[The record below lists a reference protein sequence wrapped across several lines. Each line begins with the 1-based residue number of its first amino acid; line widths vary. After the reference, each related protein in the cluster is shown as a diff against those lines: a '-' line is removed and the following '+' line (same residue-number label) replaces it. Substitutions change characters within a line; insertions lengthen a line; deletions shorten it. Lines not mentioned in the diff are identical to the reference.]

1 MKLARCAICF
11 VLIGPITVTASVGQ
25 TATPPIQPTQSEKRS
40 APTIASASSVHTS
53 DDVDVLRE
61 TQLTITMPHHSGL
74 IWWIPFEFWALSAEK
89 NGNSPEKVRDGLKA
103 LRDYTI
109 VGVVAAKVSTLG
121 TFDYTTPNDLQK
133 YVFIR
138 DSEGQDYSALADLTG
153 DAKTLAET
161 LKPVLASAL
170 GRAGENFA
178 LLFFPAMKKGGK
190 RIADEMSKG
199 SFSVVLKEITG
210 EPETVYLWRTP
221 LTSVTPPRYCPV
233 GGERVHAD
241 WDYCPRHGVKL
252 DKP

>member
-1 MKLARCAICF
+1 MGRSRCGGGVEYGDSSSDSWLPRSDLLGYLDFTMKLARCAICF

-121 TFDYTTPNDLQK
+121 TFDYTTPNDLQ
-133 YVFIR
+133 
-138 DSEGQDYSALADLTG
+138 S
-153 DAKTLAET
+153 
-161 LKPVLASAL
+161 
-170 GRAGENFA
+170 
-178 LLFFPAMKKGGK
+178 M
-190 RIADEMSKG
+190 
-199 SFSVVLKEITG
+199 FS
-210 EPETVYLWRTP
+210 
-221 LTSVTPPRYCPV
+221 SVTPKARTIPRW
-233 GGERVHAD
+233 RT
-241 WDYCPRHGVKL
+241 
-252 DKP
+252 